1 MEEKEKE
8 THEED
13 FPISH
18 VSASVTCNHT
28 LRGEALAPPPQPR
41 SLNGPLNSTLR
52 IQHRLIILEGSSS
65 DSTRLPYIY
74 LAKKHERDS
83 K

>member
-1 MEEKEKE
+1 MEEKEKQ
-8 THEED
+8 TYEED

-28 LRGEALAPPPQPR
+28 LRGGPPPSTRP
-41 SLNGPLNSTLR
+41 LNGPLNSTLR
-52 IQHRLIILEGSSS
+52 IQRRLIILEGSSS